1 MALLNRDQILNADD
15 MTFRDVPVPEW
26 GGDVR
31 IKMLSASERD
41 KFEASTVI
49 IKRGQQK
56 MNVENIRARFL
67 SMCIVNEQG
76 ELEFT
81 PADIPLLG
89 KKSSAAL
96 QRVWNVAQELN
107 AVTDHD
113 IEELAEDFGDDPS
126 A

>member
-1 MALLNRDQILNADD
+1 MALLSRDQILSADD

-31 IKMLSASERD
+31 IRMLSASERD
-41 KFEASTVI
+41 AFEASTVE

-56 MNVENIRARFL
+56 MNVQNIRARFL
-67 SMCIVNEQG
+67 ALCIINEAG
-76 ELEFT
+76 ELQFT
-81 PADIPLLG
+81 AADIPLLG

-113 IEELAEDFGDDPS
+113 IEELAEDFDGDP
-126 A
+126 AA